1 MRYERILRQ
10 QAKVAKK
17 RKKKELKERKA
28 KEAVEAA
35 KKQQEEV
42 KIEKIEENHLEIKPI
57 PKINRIEGSIISNP
71 DANYGSVNAYINNPA
86 DGSYAPT
93 PTNKSA
99 YNNMKLN
106 NG

>member
-17 RKKKELKERKA
+17 RKKKELKEKKA
-28 KEAVEAA
+28 REAA
-35 KKQQEEV
+35 EEAKKLKEEV
-42 KIEKIEENHLEIKPI
+42 KIEKVEDNHLEIKPI
-57 PKINRIEGSIISNP
+57 SKINRVEGSIISNP
-71 DANYGSVNAYINNPA
+71 DVNYASVNAYINNPA
-86 DGSYAPT
+86 DGSYNPT

-99 YNNMKLN
+99 YNNMRLN